1 MTADAIDIAQGGAAS
16 VGTPRPMLAIEDLS
30 KGFTLHAAGRRVRGC
45 EDISLSIEAG
55 EFVGVTGR
63 SGSGKST
70 ILKCI
75 YEPARGGAHRV
86 RLGRLRAG
94 GPGDAR

>member
-1 MTADAIDIAQGGAAS
+1 MSGAKSFAGASAAVPASTPLLDIQD
-16 VGTPRPMLAIEDLS
+16 VS
-30 KGFTLHAAGRRVRGC
+30 KGFTLHAAGRRVSGC
-45 EDISLSIEAG
+45 EHISMRVGHG

-75 YEPARGGAHRV
+75 YRTNLPESGKILYDSAAFGV
-86 RLGRLRAG
+86 RLGDAG
-94 GPGDAR
+94 